1 MFKRVPSS
9 IDPHGVAVSP
19 TGFEST
25 CGYWT
30 DHLLNHKQSMQI
42 ISDKFE
48 IYNVIT
54 F

>member
-1 MFKRVPSS
+1 MYIFTLCYSF
-9 IDPHGVAVSP
+9 P

-25 CGYWT
+25 HGYWT
-30 DHLLNHKQSMQI
+30 DHLLNHKQLLQI

-48 IYNVIT
+48 IYAVIT